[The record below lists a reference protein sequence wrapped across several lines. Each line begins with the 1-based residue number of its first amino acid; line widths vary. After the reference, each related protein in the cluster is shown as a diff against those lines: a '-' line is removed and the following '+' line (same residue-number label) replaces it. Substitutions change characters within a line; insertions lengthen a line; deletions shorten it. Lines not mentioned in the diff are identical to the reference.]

1 MTIESLPPDTSQ
13 LGSGRPVPGE
23 VGPEGPRLTALY
35 GELRAIAR
43 GRLDRLPAQTI
54 GATDLVHEALARL
67 LRDGGLLT
75 GLERDHVVALA
86 ARTMRNVL
94 VDRARARSAAKR
106 GSGRAAL
113 DVEVTDLPG
122 TSDEDL
128 LLVHDALE
136 ALAAS
141 DARAARVVEMRFFG
155 GLSQTETADALGVNE
170 RTVRRDWQY
179 ARAWLLRE
187 VGSDLD

>member
-1 MTIESLPPDTSQ
+1 MTHVTIESLPPNASPA
-13 LGSGRPVPGE
+13 GSN
-23 VGPEGPRLTALY
+23 EGPRLTALY

-106 GSGRAAL
+106 GFGRASL

-122 TSDEDL
+122 TSDEEL

-141 DARAARVVEMRFFG
+141 DDRAARVVEMRFFG
-155 GLSQTETADALGVNE
+155 GLSQAETADALGVNE

-187 VGSDLD
+187 VGRDLD